1 VGGFNAN
8 RPALFVLLTLAAWVV
23 MFAWFNPAGWILAA
37 VLAFMAMV
45 AAPPLP

>member
-1 VGGFNAN
+1 M
-8 RPALFVLLTLAAWVV
+8 LFSVAAWVV
-23 MFAWFNPAGWILAA
+23 MFAWFNPVGWSVAA